1 MRDTRM
7 SDAWIKRVVTEFPCA
22 LLDTG
27 SIRTCPVRLSFPNIF
42 KKGKPIPPNTEG
54 TWGSVLMFPKD
65 ADLAL
70 LYRQAQD
77 VALAQWPSATK
88 LKLKNPFLQQDEM
101 VQYGGFTPGGV
112 YIRSVAYEVQPPVW
126 TQSHQPIID
135 PARVYPGVWAVCT
148 IKAFPYDKGVN
159 KGVSF
164 GLNSV
169 MIVADDQPLG
179 GGGSDPN
186 HDFAG
191 VNIDAEMQ
199 VDQMFGQGSSP
210 ADSAAAREEA
220 ARRALFG

>member
-1 MRDTRM
+1 MKDTRM
-7 SDAWIKRVVTEFPCA
+7 SEAWIKRVVTDFPCT

-27 SIRTCPVRLSFPNIF
+27 AIRTCPVRLSFPNIF
-42 KKGKPIPPNTEG
+42 KKGKPVEAGKEG
-54 TWGSVLMFPKD
+54 TYGSCLVFPLQ
-65 ADLAL
+65 AELGL

-77 VALAQWPSATK
+77 VAMAQWPK
-88 LKLKNPFLQQDEM
+88 QMGKLKNPFLAQDDM

-112 YIRSVAYEVQPPVW
+112 YIRSVAYENQPAVFD
-126 TQSHQPIID
+126 QRHVPIVD

-148 IKAFPYDKGVN
+148 IRAFAYDKGVN

-169 MIVADDQPLG
+169 MVVADDQPLG
-179 GGGSDPN
+179 GSVSDPD

-191 VNIDAEMQ
+191 VQIDAEMQ
-199 VDQMFGQGSSP
+199 VDSMFGQPSAP